1 MASIMSTIQDTVP
14 ISLFNSGLAGQIF
27 ESVKQSGAKVVMKDD
42 LAECVLLSPEEYL
55 RMVDEL
61 NDAKLLALA
70 MERMERYDPSTTISQ
85 EDFDR
90 RFGITEEDLKGY
102 EKVELE

>member
-27 ESVKQSGAKVVMKDD
+27 ESVKQSGAKVVIKDD

-55 RMVDEL
+55 MMVDEL
-61 NDAKLLALA
+61 NNAKLLALA
-70 MERMERYDPSTTISQ
+70 MERMERYDPSKTISQ
-85 EDFDR
+85 EAFDR

-102 EKVELE
+102 EEVELE